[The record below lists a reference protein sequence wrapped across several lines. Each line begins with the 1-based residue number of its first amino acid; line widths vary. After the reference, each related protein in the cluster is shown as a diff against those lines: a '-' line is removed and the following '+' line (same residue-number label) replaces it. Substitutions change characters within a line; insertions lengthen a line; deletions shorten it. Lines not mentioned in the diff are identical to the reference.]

1 MALNTTRIDKFM
13 ADHLNVSRKS
23 IRLLIAQ
30 QRITIDGEFAHSVEQ
45 IVNTFSVIALNDKII
60 QENPRY
66 YIMLHKP
73 VGVVCAT
80 KDEQHKTVID
90 LINEPFKNELHIV
103 GRLDLTTSG
112 LVLLTNDSRWSEAL
126 TKPKQKVD
134 KHYQVTLANKLTTDY
149 IDAFAKGVYF
159 AFEDIT
165 TLPAQLIIVDDY
177 HADVILQE
185 GKYHQ
190 IKRMFGRFQNP
201 VIGLHRSQ
209 IGNIVLD
216 DTLKCQQY
224 RLLSK
229 EEVLQA
235 SSFS

>member
-1 MALNTTRIDKFM
+1 MALNTTRIDKFV

-30 QRITIDGEFAHSVEQ
+30 QRITIDGEFAQSVEQ
-45 IVNTFSVIALNDKII
+45 IINTFTVITLDSKII
-60 QENPRY
+60 QSNPSY

-80 KDEQHKTVID
+80 KDKQHKTVID
-90 LINEPFKNELHIV
+90 LINEPYKNELHIV
-103 GRLDLTTSG
+103 GRLDLNTSG
-112 LVLLTNDSRWSEAL
+112 LVLFTNDSRWSEAL
-126 TKPKQKVD
+126 THPKQKVD
-134 KHYQVTLANKLTTDY
+134 KHYQVTLANKLTSDY
-149 IDAFAKGVYF
+149 IDAFAKGMYF

-165 TLPAQLIIVDDY
+165 TLPAQLSIIDDY

-209 IGNIVLD
+209 IGHIVLD
-216 DTLKCQQY
+216 EALEAGQCRSLT
-224 RLLSK
+224 K
-229 EEVLQA
+229 EEVAL
-235 SSFS
+235 SR

>member
-30 QRITIDGEFAHSVEQ
+30 QRITIDGEFSHSVEQ
-45 IVNTFSVIALNDKII
+45 IVNTFSVIAFDNKII
-60 QENPRY
+60 QENPSY

-103 GRLDLTTSG
+103 GRLDLNTSG

-126 TKPKQKVD
+126 TNPAQKVD
-134 KHYQVTLANKLTTDY
+134 KHYQVTLANKLTPDY
-149 IDAFAKGVYF
+149 IDAFAKGMYF

-165 TLPAQLIIVDDY
+165 TLPAQLTIVDDY

-216 DTLKCQQY
+216 ETLKCQQY
-224 RLLSK
+224 RSLSK

-235 SSFS
+235 SSVS